1 MRIGSADSIGR
12 IPSLASKAASA
23 LSPALAVVSNLS
35 PVKMLF
41 APARKHSACVA
52 SLMLSRPADSRTML
66 RGMVMRATATVRT
79 NSMSSIIRSPPHMSP
94 STVPATGTS
103 ALTGTLSGWRG
114 SVASAWT
121 KPMRSSRVSP
131 IPTIPPQHTAIPAPR
146 TCANVSSRSW
156 NVRVVMMSP

>member
-1 MRIGSADSIGR
+1 MRIGSAATIATM
-12 IPSLASKAASA
+12 PSLASSAASA
-23 LSPALAVVSNLS
+23 LSPAFEVVSNLS
-35 PVKMLF
+35 PVKILL

-66 RGMVMRATATVRT
+66 RGIVIRATATVRT
-79 NSMSSIIRSPPHMSP
+79 NSISSIIRSPPHRSP
-94 STVPATGTS
+94 SNVPLTGTK

-146 TCANVSSRSW
+146 TSASVSSRSW
-156 NVRVVMMSP
+156 KVRVVMMSP